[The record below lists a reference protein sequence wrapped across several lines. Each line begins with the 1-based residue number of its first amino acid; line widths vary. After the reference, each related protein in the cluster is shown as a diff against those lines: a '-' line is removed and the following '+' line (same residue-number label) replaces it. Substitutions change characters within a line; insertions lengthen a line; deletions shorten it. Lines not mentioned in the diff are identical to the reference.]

1 MMNNNFH
8 HIMLFWVGV
17 LLREVFQV
25 TAVTVD
31 PCSAYINLNEPWR
44 NTEYHVNQSS
54 GVPFCDNHMS
64 GEWYRFTGL
73 AGDAMPTFCISENH
87 CGTHAPVWL
96 AGSHPQLQEG
106 IVRLQVCA
114 SFGDNCCQWNASVDV
129 KACTGDFYEICDDV
143 PCVGARCPV
152 SECRCA
158 PGTFLGPDGQT
169 CMDVNECEK
178 ANGGCAE
185 ICVNTKGS
193 RRCEC
198 RPGRVPDETGLN
210 CREMEG
216 CHVNNGG
223 CSHSCSFLQGSYQCH
238 CPRGLQLSHDSRT
251 CQDVNECEK
260 ANGGCAEICVNTKGS
275 RRCECRPGRVLDETG
290 LNCREIKGCHVNNG
304 GCSHACSSLQD
315 SYQCHCP
322 RGLQL
327 SHDSRTCQVPVECN
341 PSSITVSVPKD
352 IVGGLD
358 LFLSN
363 SSCRG
368 ISNGTHIN
376 LNFSLKTCGTAVE
389 VTNDKIVATNLVTG
403 LPRANPGSSRD
414 LIVRISKLV
423 LPITCEFPREYQVS
437 DGYQASQRNSALEL
451 AGHSKGVF
459 PFSLELF
466 KNAEFSES
474 YRDPPQLRLHDS
486 LFFGVEPRERVE
498 GLSALV
504 ESCFATPGPKA
515 DQALKYY
522 LIKDGCISD
531 ETVTQYL
538 SKDQLSKHYQV
549 PVFKF
554 IGKENRQVFLHCQV
568 LVCSLGDSRCSQPCR
583 RRVRRGVPAQ
593 GHHTLSGG
601 PIFIIPESSSRTD
614 SNSANTPIKDI

>member
-1 MMNNNFH
+1 
-8 HIMLFWVGV
+8 MLFWVGV

-96 AGSHPQLQEG
+96 AGSHPQPQEG

-114 SFGDNCCQWNASVDV
+114 SFGENCCQWNASVDV
-129 KACTGDFYEICDDV
+129 KACTGGYFVYRLPRPPVCFHVYCGHFYEICDDV

-169 CMDVNECEK
+169 CM
-178 ANGGCAE
+178 
-185 ICVNTKGS
+185 
-193 RRCEC
+193 
-198 RPGRVPDETGLN
+198 
-210 CREMEG
+210 
-216 CHVNNGG
+216 
-223 CSHSCSFLQGSYQCH
+223 
-238 CPRGLQLSHDSRT
+238 
-251 CQDVNECEK
+251 DVNECEK

-341 PSSITVSVPKD
+341 PSSITVSVPRD